1 MAYHNLCEALA
12 TDCERITW
20 FSDPRVYIRGTDRAI
35 GVPAGTDT
43 TCRGADIGHYRC
55 DADNVRTFYAM
66 AGVVARFRASRS
78 TRVPGRTFPPTTLD
92 FTCHGYVETRGTR
105 AYNCIPAPEQQHHM
119 RTFVPPPGS
128 PCDQGQ
134 VITTSDQ
141 PDRIVFQIRCRDS
154 RLSGAQTS
162 RKHRYQDIAAN
173 QQIGRAVHPVV
184 GIPQR
189 PLENDGYALGHRLP
203 SGFGRR
209 QRDTL

>member
-105 AYNCIPAPEQQHHM
+105 AYNCIPAPEQQRHM

-128 PCDQGQ
+128 PCNQGSVQ
-134 VITTSDQ
+134 EF
-141 PDRIVFQIRCRDS
+141 PPGRIVFQIRCQ
-154 RLSGAQTS
+154 A
-162 RKHRYQDIAAN
+162 
-173 QQIGRAVHPVV
+173 
-184 GIPQR
+184 
-189 PLENDGYALGHRLP
+189 
-203 SGFGRR
+203 
-209 QRDTL
+209 